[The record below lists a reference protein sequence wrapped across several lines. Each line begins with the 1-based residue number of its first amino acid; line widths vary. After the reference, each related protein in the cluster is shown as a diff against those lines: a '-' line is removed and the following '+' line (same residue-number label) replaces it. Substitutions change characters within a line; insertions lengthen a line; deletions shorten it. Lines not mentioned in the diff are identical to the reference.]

1 MALDSYEKEAFEHI
15 YDHVTWRTEADAFEQ
30 EFTKALY
37 DDESVKKTAQ
47 SALVDVSNMLIRYNR
62 MTESR
67 ESATEFYGEESK
79 KDRQEMNEKAEL
91 IDTLT
96 RKKEASSDKEGN
108 KFTPEDERQLS
119 EAKARLKELEKK
131 ENERVT
137 LINDAMA
144 ESIEG
149 TDEEGVILSSTML
162 GGTGIGGNGYTITEN
177 SVADTRKGTQYILDQ
192 MSDKGNLLDQ
202 MGLLDNAMNTGGID
216 LEAGTDVEYEEEEPY
231 EDFDEDGNVVKKK
244 RKVKKSKNVSYQMTE
259 GGKKKTLNDLFRE
272 KDDTITSVLLVDN
285 VLNQEEHKKFL
296 ALSKEE
302 QDAIIGS
309 EGSGSNRKSIMEVA
323 KTRALTDE
331 AKKRKQD
338 KNVPGP
344 LFTDHQMSIPDEID
358 FDNLSPRHEIMLI
371 RAGFPTKT
379 VLEDEVGED
388 GEVHPR
394 DVIYVDTD
402 KVKSMARRSMTEG
415 QRMTIDRVLYEQRNL
430 ARKRNANTRRS
441 AVTAS
446 GQLNKNDTADS
457 MEGRLT
463 DRDREIGRQ
472 LNEKRFL
479 TTEDAEEVIKD
490 PKAAAGRL
498 MNSKN
503 TARNMMGMFKMI
515 TRSEEELFR
524 FRLALLAYL
533 VPTRRNTIYE
543 VMSQSQAAG
552 VVGKEDLSEPATMY
566 ETIYPLNKQ
575 QIRDKLSGK
584 RQFPH
589 EKVFFTML
597 DEYRDMRDEVRGTK
611 PGDKKPLVNGQDEMS
626 AAEVARI
633 LLDPRSGLSLFARLR
648 LLTDESISND
658 VISKHIDR
666 LDPKEQVLVN
676 EFLDMTAR
684 ETRISTEALKERIDK
699 RPANKE
705 KIALRERIT
714 ARQNELNK
722 LMSQMSDLMKSGDFY
737 SQKRIRELDAETRV
751 LEDQLKELNSE
762 YYADDKDLEERN
774 DWKKNREG
782 EAMKAVGK
790 IRKDLFHLLTATPTE
805 YETDFEAQ
813 TGPLRRRLLVITRLA
828 NRFFMD
834 ASRDPE
840 FEDLFH
846 YKDYNPD
853 VEELA
858 QKQLKEENEGTL
870 GLSEAGKEQER
881 LAREEEERKKREEE
895 EKRRR
900 AEEEAT
906 RKHQEEIDNRAGI
919 KDRMEQ
925 AMAAMDMNKEILPAN
940 LYNENETDT
949 KTVGQAITRVVN
961 TYINIEPQTIMN
973 VPDQDFPEV
982 IGRAGWYA
990 IAVNEAFALLQK
1002 RKDAT
1007 AALTEDI
1014 LTKISRHHR
1023 TLAAFNEY
1031 FNARISFLAG
1041 DLYGQTTEAEF
1052 NEQMDQVRNKDQ
1064 EPEEGKPK
1072 PEINPMM
1079 QKGFEELGAMN
1090 NARDALRQAVE
1101 NDKGIPEA
1109 GLETGDSWLTAMKDL
1124 RTQMDQ
1130 DDPAEANPEL
1140 FTNLKIHVSN
1150 LIAALESKFNHNTDI
1165 GKVAADIAAL
1175 FGLVNA
1181 ACTEYLADKEE
1192 PYEGGRAGIAAGLET
1207 MTDGMLQKFG
1217 AAAYKTVE
1225 QLSKGGI
1232 FENTEST
1239 WARVMVI
1246 GMPGMIS
1253 DRIGS
1258 SRPQLEKTGENDMP
1272 RKRSK
1277 ESGDVFDTAYLKK
1290 LADDN
1295 KEDANA
1301 GLPDVRIFENARSGE
1316 AKSLARFRR
1325 LLSAD
1330 GIEDMN
1336 NMILKYKEEDTKTAD
1351 LNNWKQNEIDRRR
1364 QQKLAEKK
1372 AALQVQNN
1380 PQPQPEQQPHPEQQP
1395 QPEAKAPEEIDIEA
1409 ALEEQRVRNIASKA
1423 GEENALIDELENYKT
1438 QLDRHK
1444 TGFLGFFANERRN
1457 TDISTLKGYI
1467 DEATTLLR
1475 AKGPAIEMEGKKIT
1489 NSNEL
1494 QEEFIPRMNQ
1504 LYKKMQKIRRYAL
1517 GCTGALPREDDAFQ
1531 AVARNL
1537 FSLTKVYTNVLLN
1550 LCNSNAR
1557 FDKLIRHTKSQNGE
1571 EKRERADV
1579 REYAEEQAKAGQLRD
1594 VFYLMSGLLISGEEG
1609 GYGEVEDWKTR
1620 ESLEEHNRQ
1629 VRERNKNNPD
1639 PNPEN
1644 EIIEEEILD
1653 QKEENK
1659 DNNIK
1664 YIEDEDDEDD
1674 EELKKL
1680 NVKQNEIRNEDDF
1693 DKELQKMEE
1702 NLDENDLN
1710 DDDEPELTEEEE
1722 KQIADSVNLDMQQL
1736 KAEAKKARD
1745 DIRKVNEQAVEMLKP
1760 VPIKN
1765 KDERDVDLAIKKLD
1779 EQAPPGGPEQAAANR
1794 QQFKK
1799 QTDRPLKTSE
1809 KVYKVLGWG
1818 LFGAIRL
1825 AATPFKW
1832 LGNGVAAIANKISK
1846 EIRRKK
1852 SGMQKT
1858 FASEA
1863 PEVRERRR
1871 AQMEGVKGGTKDQD
1885 IIEDDSRVP
1894 MMWAEE
1900 SAGDP
1905 DKEPEVTIGARL
1917 GGDMVKYQD
1926 AFGTHSWMRLSY
1938 TKRDKRTGRKIRTN
1952 LDMGYGPK
1960 GGFSTNDS
1968 NGLAVASPGMVA
1980 SGNMMPGALWDER
1993 GSTMDAG
2000 KTYKATNRQINQ
2012 LLLEAEQYPS
2022 GGFNLVSRN
2031 CTTFIADVTAKAG
2044 INTTDV
2050 LKSESL
2056 KIGAGWIASPLL
2068 ALLAP
2073 ITQIAT
2079 TGTYG
2084 GKSAQEDLAY
2094 ERLGERQ
2101 LNETELD
2108 RMGKDNGTVLKGYT
2122 PGSLIQNI
2130 IEQDGDVVSLRNNYV
2145 AKDMLKA
2152 LNPGG
2157 KVDKEYFMSFQ
2168 DRVNDFIAEINKIP
2182 GMRQKTE
2189 PLRLAGRE
2197 ASGQIVVDSRHFSEM
2212 DSAAIADKRKEY
2224 DAIVKKA
2231 SDWYR
2236 TVDNRDINVKK
2247 HFFGAMKVLNFG
2259 KEIYDQAFREARR
2272 RELVA
2277 SFADSDVSSQMK
2289 ALLENPD
2296 DQNNYEYE
2304 EQGKGSISSSPALM
2318 IGMAIKGKGIDET
2331 ENLNKQRNGTK
2342 EKMINKLFK
2351 AAARNGASI
2360 WKKEKFTQEDADIA
2374 FNKMMTDQDKLVH
2387 EKYYGEP
2394 NQQFRGVDI
2403 MQALMFER
2411 IYGGLKNRLK
2421 TAAVNFFKN
2430 PGDDQEMKNNAAKR
2444 GEIMDARSKKFLI
2457 WLRQDLGMSR
2467 DSHLAEVEQI
2477 KISIAKSMGL
2487 DTDAEIP
2494 EASMRDV
2501 IKKYNDRLIQTF
2513 IVPIIYEVIP
2523 NTYSLDQATSFRHFV
2538 DLMIEE
2544 VNEIL

>member
-30 EFTKALY
+30 EFTRALY

-762 YYADDKDLEERN
+762 YYADDKEIEERN

-782 EAMKAVGK
+782 EALKAVGK

-834 ASRDPE
+834 ASGDPE

-881 LAREEEERKKREEE
+881 LAKEEEERKRREEE
-895 EKRRR
+895 EEKQRKI
-900 AEEEAT
+900 AEEA
-906 RKHQEEIDNRAGI
+906 RKRKEEIDARAGI
-919 KDRMEQ
+919 RDRME
-925 AMAAMDMNKEILPAN
+925 AVLGSIDMNVELLPQNLGDKEAV
-940 LYNENETDT
+940 DV
-949 KTVGQAITRVVN
+949 KTVGQAITRVIN
-961 TYINIEPQTIMN
+961 TYVNFEPQAIMN
-973 VPDQDFPEV
+973 VPDQGFPEV
-982 IGRAGWYA
+982 IERCFKYA
-990 IAVNEAFALLQK
+990 IAINDTVELLEKRPETYSALSEETI
-1002 RKDAT
+1002 A
-1007 AALTEDI
+1007 
-1014 LTKISRHHR
+1014 KISHHKGM
-1023 TLAAFNEY
+1023 LDAFNSY
-1031 FNARISFLAG
+1031 FQARIGFLSG

-1052 NEQMDQVRNKDQ
+1052 NEKMDQVRNRDQ
-1064 EPEEGKPK
+1064 QPEGENGEVQQPK
-1072 PEINPMM
+1072 PLIDQIMTE
-1079 QKGFEELGAMN
+1079 GFEKLEAMN
-1090 NARDALRQAVE
+1090 TARSGLEKAVE
-1101 NDKGIPEA
+1101 EDKGSADISSK
-1109 GLETGDSWLTAMKDL
+1109 TGNSWLTAMKDL

-1150 LIAALESKFNHNTDI
+1150 LIAALEGKFNHNTDI
-1165 GKVAADIAAL
+1165 GKAAADIAAL

-1330 GIEDMN
+1330 GIQDMN

-1380 PQPQPEQQPHPEQQP
+1380 PQPQPEQQP
-1395 QPEAKAPEEIDIEA
+1395 QPEAKAPDEIDIAA

-1423 GEENALIDELENYKT
+1423 GEENALIDELKNYKT

-1444 TGFLGFFANERRN
+1444 TGFLGLFANETRN
-1457 TDISTLKGYI
+1457 TDISKLKEYI
-1467 DEATTLLR
+1467 DEVVERLNIA
-1475 AKGPAIEMEGKKIT
+1475 GPAIEIEGKKVI
-1489 NSNEL
+1489 NSDEL
-1494 QEEFIPRMNQ
+1494 HEEFIPRMKT
-1504 LYKKMQKIRRYAL
+1504 LYQKLQKLSQYAF
-1517 GCTGALPREDDAFQ
+1517 GCTGTGIEREMDGFQ
-1531 AVARNL
+1531 RVARNL
-1537 FSLTKVYTNVLLN
+1537 YNLTKPYTNVIKGLY
-1550 LCNSNAR
+1550 NSNAR
-1557 FDKLIRHTKSQNGE
+1557 PVNLIRHTKPKEDE
-1571 EKRERADV
+1571 EARDRADV
-1579 REYAEEQAKAGQLRD
+1579 KEYGEEMGKAGQLKD
-1594 VFYLMSGLLISGEEG
+1594 VFYLMVGLVISGKG
-1609 GYGEVEDWKTR
+1609 GFAEVEDWKNQ
-1620 ESLEEHNRQ
+1620 ESLEE
-1629 VRERNKNNPD
+1629 NN
-1639 PNPEN
+1639 
-1644 EIIEEEILD
+1644 
-1653 QKEENK
+1653 
-1659 DNNIK
+1659 
-1664 YIEDEDDEDD
+1664 
-1674 EELKKL
+1674 
-1680 NVKQNEIRNEDDF
+1680 
-1693 DKELQKMEE
+1693 
-1702 NLDENDLN
+1702 
-1710 DDDEPELTEEEE
+1710 
-1722 KQIADSVNLDMQQL
+1722 
-1736 KAEAKKARD
+1736 
-1745 DIRKVNEQAVEMLKP
+1745 
-1760 VPIKN
+1760 
-1765 KDERDVDLAIKKLD
+1765 
-1779 EQAPPGGPEQAAANR
+1779 
-1794 QQFKK
+1794 
-1799 QTDRPLKTSE
+1799 
-1809 KVYKVLGWG
+1809 
-1818 LFGAIRL
+1818 
-1825 AATPFKW
+1825 
-1832 LGNGVAAIANKISK
+1832 
-1846 EIRRKK
+1846 
-1852 SGMQKT
+1852 
-1858 FASEA
+1858 
-1863 PEVRERRR
+1863 
-1871 AQMEGVKGGTKDQD
+1871 
-1885 IIEDDSRVP
+1885 
-1894 MMWAEE
+1894 
-1900 SAGDP
+1900 
-1905 DKEPEVTIGARL
+1905 
-1917 GGDMVKYQD
+1917 
-1926 AFGTHSWMRLSY
+1926 
-1938 TKRDKRTGRKIRTN
+1938 
-1952 LDMGYGPK
+1952 
-1960 GGFSTNDS
+1960 
-1968 NGLAVASPGMVA
+1968 
-1980 SGNMMPGALWDER
+1980 
-1993 GSTMDAG
+1993 
-2000 KTYKATNRQINQ
+2000 
-2012 LLLEAEQYPS
+2012 
-2022 GGFNLVSRN
+2022 
-2031 CTTFIADVTAKAG
+2031 
-2044 INTTDV
+2044 
-2050 LKSESL
+2050 
-2056 KIGAGWIASPLL
+2056 
-2068 ALLAP
+2068 
-2073 ITQIAT
+2073 
-2079 TGTYG
+2079 
-2084 GKSAQEDLAY
+2084 
-2094 ERLGERQ
+2094 
-2101 LNETELD
+2101 
-2108 RMGKDNGTVLKGYT
+2108 
-2122 PGSLIQNI
+2122 
-2130 IEQDGDVVSLRNNYV
+2130 
-2145 AKDMLKA
+2145 
-2152 LNPGG
+2152 
-2157 KVDKEYFMSFQ
+2157 
-2168 DRVNDFIAEINKIP
+2168 
-2182 GMRQKTE
+2182 
-2189 PLRLAGRE
+2189 
-2197 ASGQIVVDSRHFSEM
+2197 
-2212 DSAAIADKRKEY
+2212 
-2224 DAIVKKA
+2224 
-2231 SDWYR
+2231 
-2236 TVDNRDINVKK
+2236 
-2247 HFFGAMKVLNFG
+2247 
-2259 KEIYDQAFREARR
+2259 
-2272 RELVA
+2272 
-2277 SFADSDVSSQMK
+2277 
-2289 ALLENPD
+2289 
-2296 DQNNYEYE
+2296 
-2304 EQGKGSISSSPALM
+2304 
-2318 IGMAIKGKGIDET
+2318 
-2331 ENLNKQRNGTK
+2331 
-2342 EKMINKLFK
+2342 
-2351 AAARNGASI
+2351 
-2360 WKKEKFTQEDADIA
+2360 
-2374 FNKMMTDQDKLVH
+2374 
-2387 EKYYGEP
+2387 
-2394 NQQFRGVDI
+2394 
-2403 MQALMFER
+2403 
-2411 IYGGLKNRLK
+2411 
-2421 TAAVNFFKN
+2421 
-2430 PGDDQEMKNNAAKR
+2430 
-2444 GEIMDARSKKFLI
+2444 
-2457 WLRQDLGMSR
+2457 
-2467 DSHLAEVEQI
+2467 
-2477 KISIAKSMGL
+2477 
-2487 DTDAEIP
+2487 
-2494 EASMRDV
+2494 
-2501 IKKYNDRLIQTF
+2501 
-2513 IVPIIYEVIP
+2513 
-2523 NTYSLDQATSFRHFV
+2523 
-2538 DLMIEE
+2538 
-2544 VNEIL
+2544 